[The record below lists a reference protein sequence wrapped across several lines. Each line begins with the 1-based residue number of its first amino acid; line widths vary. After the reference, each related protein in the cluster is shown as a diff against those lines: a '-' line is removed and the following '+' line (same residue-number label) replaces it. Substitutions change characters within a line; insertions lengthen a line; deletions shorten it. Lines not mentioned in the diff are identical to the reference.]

1 MLLKKSKLEIPNFG
15 IQSSAVF
22 YKIFFTPIRLYN
34 WIQNYKFSMNSLT
47 VVTIATILVAMGP
60 LALTLYQTASAQYT
74 TGQDTGALSVEEQ
87 LRLAKEKVANA
98 QQAGAYGSGTA
109 FFGKNIGDA
118 ALYTGAIVA
127 IFGAVA
133 AAFIVMS
140 RGKKSVSA

>member
-1 MLLKKSKLEIPNFG
+1 MLLKKFKLEIPNFG
-15 IQSSAVF
+15 IKARH
-22 YKIFFTPIRLYN
+22 FFVKFFLTPIRLYN
-34 WIQNYKFSMNSLT
+34 WIQKYKFRMNSLI

-87 LRLAKEKVANA
+87 LRLAKEKVSTA

-118 ALYTGAIVA
+118 AIYTGAIVA

-140 RGKKSVSA
+140 RSKRSVSA

>member
-1 MLLKKSKLEIPNFG
+1 LG
-15 IQSSAVF
+15 IKTPQFFVKF
-22 YKIFFTPIRLYN
+22 FFTPIRLYN

-47 VVTIATILVAMGP
+47 VVVTIAAILIAMGP

-87 LRLAKEKVANA
+87 LRLAKEKVSNA

-118 ALYTGAIVA
+118 AIYTGAIVA

>member
-1 MLLKKSKLEIPNFG
+1 MKCQLEIPN
-15 IQSSAVF
+15 S
-22 YKIFFTPIRLYN
+22 KIKNIAKFKRNILTPIRLYN

-47 VVTIATILVAMGP
+47 VVTIAAILIAMGP

-87 LRLAKEKVANA
+87 LRLAKEKVSNA

-118 ALYTGAIVA
+118 AIYTGAIVA

>member
-1 MLLKKSKLEIPNFG
+1 MSKIL
-15 IQSSAVF
+15 V
-22 YKIFFTPIRLYN
+22 KIFSTPIKLYN

-47 VVTIATILVAMGP
+47 VVTIASILIAMGP
-60 LALTLYQTASAQYT
+60 LAITFYQTANAQYT
-74 TGQDTGALSVEEQ
+74 TGQNTGALSVEEQ

-118 ALYTGAIVA
+118 AIYTGAIVA

-140 RGKKSVSA
+140 RSKKSVSA

>member
-1 MLLKKSKLEIPNFG
+1 MSKIL
-15 IQSSAVF
+15 V
-22 YKIFFTPIRLYN
+22 KIFLTPIKLYN

-47 VVTIATILVAMGP
+47 VVTIASILIAMGP
-60 LALTLYQTASAQYT
+60 LAITFYQTANAQYT

-118 ALYTGAIVA
+118 AIYTGAIVA

-140 RGKKSVSA
+140 RSKKSVSA

>member
-1 MLLKKSKLEIPNFG
+1 MSKIL
-15 IQSSAVF
+15 V
-22 YKIFFTPIRLYN
+22 KIFLTPIKLYN

-47 VVTIATILVAMGP
+47 VVTIASILIAMGP
-60 LALTLYQTASAQYT
+60 LAITFYQTANAQYT

-118 ALYTGAIVA
+118 AIYTGAIVA

-133 AAFIVMS
+133 AAFVVMS
-140 RGKKSVSA
+140 RSKKSVSA

>member
-1 MLLKKSKLEIPNFG
+1 
-15 IQSSAVF
+15 
-22 YKIFFTPIRLYN
+22 
-34 WIQNYKFSMNSLT
+34 MNSLT
-47 VVTIATILVAMGP
+47 VGTIASILIAMGP
-60 LALTLYQTASAQYT
+60 LAITFYQTANAQYT
-74 TGQDTGALSVEEQ
+74 GQDPGGALSVEEQ

-109 FFGKNIGDA
+109 FFGNIGDA

-140 RGKKSVSA
+140 RSKKSVSA

>member
-1 MLLKKSKLEIPNFG
+1 
-15 IQSSAVF
+15 
-22 YKIFFTPIRLYN
+22 
-34 WIQNYKFSMNSLT
+34 MNSLT
-47 VVTIATILVAMGP
+47 FVTIATILIAMGP

-74 TGQDTGALSVEEQ
+74 TSPEGGLSVEEQ

-109 FFGKNIGDA
+109 LFGKNIGEA
-118 ALYTGAIVA
+118 AIITAAIVA

-140 RGKKSVSA
+140 RGKRAVKA

>member
-1 MLLKKSKLEIPNFG
+1 MQNLLK
-15 IQSSAVF
+15 
-22 YKIFFTPIRLYN
+22 IFLTPIRLYN

-47 VVTIATILVAMGP
+47 VVSIAAILIAMGP

-74 TGQDTGALSVEEQ
+74 TGQDTGALTVEEQ

-118 ALYTGAIVA
+118 ALYTVGIVA

>member
-1 MLLKKSKLEIPNFG
+1 LG
-15 IQSSAVF
+15 IKTPQFFVKF
-22 YKIFFTPIRLYN
+22 FFTPIRLYN

-47 VVTIATILVAMGP
+47 VISIATILVAMGP

-133 AAFIVMS
+133 AAFFIMG
-140 RGKKSVSA
+140 RGKKTVSA

>member
-1 MLLKKSKLEIPNFG
+1 MLLKKSKLEIPNFEKK
-15 IQSSAVF
+15 APPF
-22 YKIFFTPIRLYN
+22 FTNFFFTPIRLYN

-47 VVTIATILVAMGP
+47 VITIATILVAMGP

-74 TGQDTGALSVEEQ
+74 GGAGTGALSVEEQ
-87 LRLAKEKVANA
+87 LRLAKDKVANA

>member
-1 MLLKKSKLEIPNFG
+1 LG
-15 IQSSAVF
+15 IKAPQFFVKF
-22 YKIFFTPIRLYN
+22 FFTPIRLYN

-47 VVTIATILVAMGP
+47 VVTIATVLVAMGP

-87 LRLAKEKVANA
+87 LRLAKEKVSNA

-118 ALYTGAIVA
+118 AIYTGAIVA

-133 AAFIVMS
+133 AAFIMMS

>member
-1 MLLKKSKLEIPNFG
+1 
-15 IQSSAVF
+15 
-22 YKIFFTPIRLYN
+22 
-34 WIQNYKFSMNSLT
+34 
-47 VVTIATILVAMGP
+47 MGP
-60 LALTLYQTASAQYT
+60 LALILYQTANAQYST
-74 TGQDTGALSVEEQ
+74 SPEGGLSVEEQ

-133 AAFIVMS
+133 AAFVVMS
-140 RGKKSVSA
+140 RSKKSVSA

>member
-1 MLLKKSKLEIPNFG
+1 MLLKKSKLEIPNLG
-15 IQSSAVF
+15 IKAPLF
-22 YKIFFTPIRLYN
+22 FTKFFFTPIRLYN
-34 WIQNYKFSMNSLT
+34 WIQKYKFSMNSLT

-118 ALYTGAIVA
+118 AIYTGAIVA

-133 AAFIVMS
+133 AAFIAMS

>member
-1 MLLKKSKLEIPNFG
+1 MSKIL
-15 IQSSAVF
+15 V
-22 YKIFFTPIRLYN
+22 KIFLTPIKLYN

-47 VVTIATILVAMGP
+47 VVTIASILIAMGP
-60 LALTLYQTASAQYT
+60 LAITFYQTANAQYT
-74 TGQDTGALSVEEQ
+74 TGPDTGALSVEEQ

-118 ALYTGAIVA
+118 AIYTGAIVA

-140 RGKKSVSA
+140 RSKKSVSA

>member
-1 MLLKKSKLEIPNFG
+1 MKCQLEIPN
-15 IQSSAVF
+15 S
-22 YKIFFTPIRLYN
+22 KIKNIAKFKRNILTPIRLYN
-34 WIQNYKFSMNSLT
+34 WIQNYKFSMKSLT
-47 VVTIATILVAMGP
+47 VVTIAAILIAMGP

-87 LRLAKEKVANA
+87 LRLAKEKVSNA

-118 ALYTGAIVA
+118 AIYTGAIVA

-140 RGKKSVSA
+140 RGKKSVRA

>member
-1 MLLKKSKLEIPNFG
+1 MLLKKSKLENLNLRNK
-15 IQSSAVF
+15 SSSVF
-22 YKIFFTPIRLYN
+22 RKIFFTPIRLYN

-74 TGQDTGALSVEEQ
+74 TGQETGLSVEEQ

>member
-1 MLLKKSKLEIPNFG
+1 MLLKKFKLEIPNFG
-15 IQSSAVF
+15 IKAPQ
-22 YKIFFTPIRLYN
+22 FFVKFFLTPIKLYN
-34 WIQNYKFSMNSLT
+34 WIQKYKFRMNSLI

-87 LRLAKEKVANA
+87 LRLAKEKVSNA

-118 ALYTGAIVA
+118 AIYTGAIVA

-140 RGKKSVSA
+140 RHKKSVSA

>member
-1 MLLKKSKLEIPNFG
+1 
-15 IQSSAVF
+15 
-22 YKIFFTPIRLYN
+22 
-34 WIQNYKFSMNSLT
+34 MNSLT
-47 VVTIATILVAMGP
+47 FVTIASILIAMGP
-60 LALTLYQTASAQYT
+60 LALILYQTANAQYST
-74 TGQDTGALSVEEQ
+74 SPEGGLSVEEQ

-133 AAFIVMS
+133 AAFVVMS
-140 RGKKSVSA
+140 RSKKSVSA

>member
-1 MLLKKSKLEIPNFG
+1 MSKIL
-15 IQSSAVF
+15 V
-22 YKIFFTPIRLYN
+22 KIFLTPIKLYN

-47 VVTIATILVAMGP
+47 VVTIASILIAMGP
-60 LALTLYQTASAQYT
+60 LAITFYQTANAQYT

-118 ALYTGAIVA
+118 AIYTVAIVA

-140 RGKKSVSA
+140 RSKKSVSA

>member
-1 MLLKKSKLEIPNFG
+1 MSKIL
-15 IQSSAVF
+15 V
-22 YKIFFTPIRLYN
+22 KIFSTPIKLYN

-47 VVTIATILVAMGP
+47 VVTIASILIAMGP
-60 LALTLYQTASAQYT
+60 LAITFYQTANAQYT
-74 TGQDTGALSVEEQ
+74 TGQNTGALSVEEQ

-118 ALYTGAIVA
+118 AIYTGAIVA

-140 RGKKSVSA
+140 RSKKSVNA

>member
-1 MLLKKSKLEIPNFG
+1 
-15 IQSSAVF
+15 
-22 YKIFFTPIRLYN
+22 
-34 WIQNYKFSMNSLT
+34 MNPLT
-47 VVTIATILVAMGP
+47 VVTIATILVAIGP

-74 TGQDTGALSVEEQ
+74 TGQDTGLSVEEQ

-98 QQAGAYGSGTA
+98 QQAGAYGSGTSM
-109 FFGKNIGDA
+109 FGGNISA
-118 ALYTGAIVA
+118 TLAITVGLVA

>member
-1 MLLKKSKLEIPNFG
+1 MSKI
-15 IQSSAVF
+15 SV
-22 YKIFFTPIRLYN
+22 KIFLTPIKLNN

-47 VVTIATILVAMGP
+47 VVTIASILIAMGP
-60 LALTLYQTASAQYT
+60 LAITFYQTANAQYT

-118 ALYTGAIVA
+118 AIYTGAIVA

-140 RGKKSVSA
+140 RSKKSVSA

>member
-15 IQSSAVF
+15 IKNSSIF
-22 YKIFFTPIRLYN
+22 LKIFFTPIRLYI
-34 WIQNYKFSMNSLT
+34 WIQKYKFSMNSLT

-74 TGQDTGALSVEEQ
+74 TGQDTGLSVEEQ

-133 AAFIVMS
+133 AAFIVMA

>member
-1 MLLKKSKLEIPNFG
+1 LVKF
-15 IQSSAVF
+15 
-22 YKIFFTPIRLYN
+22 FFTPIRLYI
-34 WIQNYKFSMNSLT
+34 WIQNYKFRMNSLT
-47 VVTIATILVAMGP
+47 VVTIATVLVAMGP

-87 LRLAKEKVANA
+87 LRLAKEKVSNA

-118 ALYTGAIVA
+118 AIYTGAIVA

-133 AAFIVMS
+133 AAFLVMS
-140 RGKKSVSA
+140 RGKRSVSA

>member
-15 IQSSAVF
+15 TQSSAVF
-22 YKIFFTPIRLYN
+22 HKIFFTPIRLYN

>member
-1 MLLKKSKLEIPNFG
+1 MSKILLKILL
-15 IQSSAVF
+15 
-22 YKIFFTPIRLYN
+22 TPIKLYN

-47 VVTIATILVAMGP
+47 VVTIASILIAMGP
-60 LALTLYQTASAQYT
+60 LAITFYQTANAQYT

-118 ALYTGAIVA
+118 AIYTGAIVA

-133 AAFIVMS
+133 AAFVVMS
-140 RGKKSVSA
+140 RSKKSVSA

>member
-1 MLLKKSKLEIPNFG
+1 MQNLLK
-15 IQSSAVF
+15 
-22 YKIFFTPIRLYN
+22 IFLTPIRLYN
-34 WIQNYKFSMNSLT
+34 WNQNYKFSMNSLT
-47 VVTIATILVAMGP
+47 VVSIAAILIAMGP

-118 ALYTGAIVA
+118 ALYTVGIVA

>member
-1 MLLKKSKLEIPNFG
+1 
-15 IQSSAVF
+15 
-22 YKIFFTPIRLYN
+22 
-34 WIQNYKFSMNSLT
+34 MNSLT

-74 TGQDTGALSVEEQ
+74 TGQNTGLSVEEQ

-98 QQAGAYGSGTA
+98 QACPGCGSGTSM
-109 FFGKNIGDA
+109 FGGSISNT
-118 ALYTGAIVA
+118 LLLTGGLVA
-127 IFGAVA
+127 VFGAVA

>member
-1 MLLKKSKLEIPNFG
+1 LG
-15 IQSSAVF
+15 IKAPQFFVKF
-22 YKIFFTPIRLYN
+22 FFTPIRLYN

>member
-1 MLLKKSKLEIPNFG
+1 LSKIL
-15 IQSSAVF
+15 V
-22 YKIFFTPIRLYN
+22 KIFLTPIKLYN

-47 VVTIATILVAMGP
+47 VVTIASILIAMGP
-60 LALTLYQTASAQYT
+60 LAITFYQTANAQYT

-118 ALYTGAIVA
+118 AIYTGAIVA

-140 RGKKSVSA
+140 RSKKSVSA

>member
-1 MLLKKSKLEIPNFG
+1 LAK
-15 IQSSAVF
+15 
-22 YKIFFTPIRLYN
+22 FFFAPIRLYN
-34 WIQNYKFSMNSLT
+34 WIKKYKFSMNSLT
-47 VVTIATILVAMGP
+47 VVTIATIMVAIGP

-87 LRLAKEKVANA
+87 LRLAREKVSSA
-98 QQAGAYGSGTA
+98 QQAGAYGSGTSM
-109 FFGKNIGDA
+109 FGGNISTT
-118 ALYTGAIVA
+118 LLITGGLVA

>member
-1 MLLKKSKLEIPNFG
+1 LGLKAPQFFAKF
-15 IQSSAVF
+15 
-22 YKIFFTPIRLYN
+22 FFTPIRLYN

-47 VVTIATILVAMGP
+47 VFTTAAILIAMGP

-87 LRLAKEKVANA
+87 LRLAKEKVSNA

-118 ALYTGAIVA
+118 AIYTGAIVA

-140 RGKKSVSA
+140 RHKKSVSA